1 METLKSTN
9 GCGCMSFPHQNLAIQ
24 WPQPALPLPW
34 SGGVHVQLLQFLL
47 HPQSLPKVLF
57 KPANKRDFFIFLVN
71 SPANPLSLEKN
82 ACIFC
87 LWLDLQF
94 VHVENIGAL
103 HNHNRQRLHRF
114 FPGICRPSGVLTRHW
129 KKNWEGL
136 GCFANYSPK
145 YSVHLSSVCIRQD
158 RRGLYSSHMYWET
171 CMEHFFQTLL
181 CP

>member
-1 METLKSTN
+1 
-9 GCGCMSFPHQNLAIQ
+9 
-24 WPQPALPLPW
+24 
-34 SGGVHVQLLQFLL
+34 
-47 HPQSLPKVLF
+47 
-57 KPANKRDFFIFLVN
+57 VN

-129 KKNWEGL
+129 KKTEKALAALRITLQSIQSICLAYVFVKTDEGFTRHICIEKHVWSTFFRL
-136 GCFANYSPK
+136 YFA
-145 YSVHLSSVCIRQD
+145 LSGLTSTCLV
-158 RRGLYSSHMYWET
+158 RRRLP
-171 CMEHFFQTLL
+171 QLL
-181 CP
+181 RHP